1 MQVAEQQKYD
11 APHMGAGE
19 SLENDSLAAEAQIK
33 QETNLNKCNTI
44 TLSRFSQHS
53 KDWILFLH

>member
-1 MQVAEQQKYD
+1 
-11 APHMGAGE
+11 MGAGE